1 MSDASGD
8 TFYFGDNVTMH
19 GGTGN
24 TGIAKHQAPAGAPPV
39 DPALQAAVE
48 ELRRL
53 VATLRQQIPAASA
66 QAIDDSLPALTTD
79 PGTAPQERHRA
90 LMAVAGIA
98 ATVGAVGQ
106 PALEAVNRILVLL
119 SGR

>member
-1 MSDASGD
+1 MSGNN
-8 TFYFGDNVTMH
+8 FYFGDNVNMH

-24 TGIAKHQAPAGAPPV
+24 TGIAKHQTPAGPPSV

-53 VATLRQQIPAASA
+53 VETLRGQVPAASA

-79 PGTAPQERHRA
+79 PGAAPQDRHRA

-106 PALEAVNRILVLL
+106 PALEAVNRILSLL
-119 SGR
+119 GGR

>member
-1 MSDASGD
+1 MSGD
-8 TFYFGDNVTMH
+8 NFHFGDNVTMY

-24 TGIAKHQAPAGAPPV
+24 TGIVKHQTPAGPNSV

-53 VATLRQQIPAASA
+53 VGTLREQVPAASA

-79 PGTAPQERHRA
+79 AGTAPQERHRA

-106 PALEAVNRILVLL
+106 PALEAVNRILGLL
-119 SGR
+119 GGQ

>member
-1 MSDASGD
+1 MSGMSGNN
-8 TFYFGDNVTMH
+8 FYFGDNVTMH

-24 TGIAKHQAPAGAPPV
+24 TGIAKHQTPAGPPPV

-53 VATLRQQIPAASA
+53 VGTLREQVPAASA
-66 QAIDDSLPALTTD
+66 QAIDGSLPALTTD

-106 PALEAVNRILVLL
+106 PTLEAVNRILGLL
-119 SGR
+119 GGQ

>member
-1 MSDASGD
+1 MSGMSGNN
-8 TFYFGDNVTMH
+8 FYFGDNVNMH

-24 TGIAKHQAPAGAPPV
+24 TGIAKHQTPAGPLPV

-53 VATLRQQIPAASA
+53 VGTLREQVPAASA

-79 PGTAPQERHRA
+79 PATAPQEQHRA

-106 PALEAVNRILVLL
+106 PVLEAVNRILGLL
-119 SGR
+119 GGQ

>member
-1 MSDASGD
+1 MSGD

-24 TGIAKHQAPAGAPPV
+24 TGIVKHQTPAGPPV
-39 DPALQAAVE
+39 ADPALQAAVE

-53 VATLRQQIPAASA
+53 VETLREQIPAASA
-66 QAIDDSLPALTTD
+66 QTIDDALPALTTD
-79 PGTAPQERHRA
+79 PGAAPQERHRA

-106 PALEAVNRILVLL
+106 PALEAVNRILGLL
-119 SGR
+119 GGQ